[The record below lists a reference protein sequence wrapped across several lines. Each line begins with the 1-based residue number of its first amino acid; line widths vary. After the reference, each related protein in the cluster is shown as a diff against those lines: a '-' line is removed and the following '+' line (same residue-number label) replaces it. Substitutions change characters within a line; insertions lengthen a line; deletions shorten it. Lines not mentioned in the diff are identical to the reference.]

1 MELST
6 SAHTREA
13 TPKLPGR
20 PKTEK
25 NVDPKPYGTT
35 DTGRN
40 VKMTTTTIEQTE
52 RKPLQTTR
60 EDPKKLAVTVFVIF
74 MTGQGLSSQQYTPNI
89 VQILLRLIKSWF
101 IQKKSQLVSVDFLL
115 T

>member
-6 SAHTREA
+6 WAQTREE

-20 PKTEK
+20 PQTEK
-25 NVDPKPYGTT
+25 NVDPQPYGTT

-52 RKPLQTTR
+52 RKPLQTKR
-60 EDPKKLAVTVFVIF
+60 EERKEISCHSFCNTHDSSRVVI
-74 MTGQGLSSQQYTPNI
+74 TG
-89 VQILLRLIKSWF
+89 V
-101 IQKKSQLVSVDFLL
+101 
-115 T
+115 

>member
-6 SAHTREA
+6 WAQTREE

-20 PKTEK
+20 PQTEK
-25 NVDPKPYGTT
+25 NVDPQPYGTT

-52 RKPLQTTR
+52 RKPLQTKR
-60 EDPKKLAVTVFVIF
+60 EEPKKKLAVTVFVIL
-74 MTGQGLSSQQYTPNI
+74 MTVQGLSSQGYTPNI
-89 VQILLRLIKSWF
+89 VQIVLSFIKSWF
-101 IQKKSQLVSVDFLL
+101 IQKKKPR
-115 T
+115 